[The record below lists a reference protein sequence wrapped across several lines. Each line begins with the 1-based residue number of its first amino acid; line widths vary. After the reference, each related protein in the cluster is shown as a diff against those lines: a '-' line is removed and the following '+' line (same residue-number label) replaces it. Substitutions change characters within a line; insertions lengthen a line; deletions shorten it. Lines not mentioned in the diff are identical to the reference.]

1 MAENKLQPERVAPI
15 FGLLALFFA
24 AAMLSRF
31 DQIAAK
37 IPEAVHGAAL
47 MASFPL
53 LLVGGAIERRVD
65 HGARKDFPLWMQ
77 IDSRP
82 IRWTFTFAL
91 AYLAIVLIQAFDV
104 SVGPIQA
111 NPPEA
116 WPQPQR
122 LLWFLMFSFGM
133 SFVIL
138 LSATSWLIP
147 ILRIVTA
154 PFARLPLVL
163 GMTLLGLLGGGLGW
177 LALQA
182 LANQE
187 LHQIRGSIDAM
198 LQEPQIM
205 VGVVVA
211 SIVVPWLGTLV
222 WKRE

>member
-1 MAENKLQPERVAPI
+1 MKPGRVAPL

-24 AAMLSRF
+24 AAVLSRF
-31 DQIAAK
+31 DQIATK

-53 LLVGGAIERRVD
+53 LLVAGAIERRVD
-65 HGARKDFPLWMQ
+65 HGVRKDFPLWMQ

-111 NPPEA
+111 DPPQE

-133 SFVIL
+133 SFVISM
-138 LSATSWLIP
+138 SAANWLIP
-147 ILRIVTA
+147 ALRIVTA
-154 PFARLPLVL
+154 PFARLPPVL
-163 GMTLLGLLGGGLGW
+163 GMTLLGALGGGLGW

-187 LHQIRGSIDAM
+187 LHQLRGSIDVM
-198 LQEPQIM
+198 LQEPQI
-205 VGVVVA
+205 VVCVVLA
-211 SIVVPWLGTLV
+211 SILLPWLATLL